1 MTIHKIMSNLQLKQ
15 SIMKSNT
22 LKWLLLTVLALIWG
36 SSFIL
41 IKKGLVGLSP
51 MQLGSLRIIFSAVF
65 LLIIGF
71 KSITQIKQ
79 NQWKY
84 IALTSLFGTFIPA
97 FLFAIAQTQI
107 SSSVSSILN
116 SLTPLNTLILGGIA
130 FGLSFKRSQIWGVVI
145 GLIGTLLLIVNGA
158 IHHPNQN
165 YWYTILVLIASICYA
180 TNVNLLKK
188 YLSDVKPLSI
198 TTGNFL
204 VMLVPALIV
213 LFSTDF
219 LTVVKEVEV
228 QHSMLFI
235 VILGVVG
242 TGIANI
248 IFFRLIQMSS
258 PVFATSVTYLIPVV
272 AFFWGLLDGEM
283 LTPVQFIGAF
293 IILIGVYLS
302 SKK

>member
-1 MTIHKIMSNLQLKQ
+1 MQT
-15 SIMKSNT
+15 NT
-22 LKWLLLTVLALIWG
+22 LKWFFLTVLALIWG

-51 MQLGSLRIIFSAVF
+51 MQLGSLRIIFSALF
-65 LLIIGF
+65 LIIIGF
-71 KSITQIKQ
+71 KSITEIKQ
-79 NQWKY
+79 HQWKY

-116 SLTPLNTLILGGIA
+116 SLTPLNTLIIGGLA
-130 FGLSFKRSQIWGVVI
+130 FGLSFKRTQVFGVII
-145 GLIGTLLLIVNGA
+145 GLVGTLLLIVNGA
-158 IHHPNQN
+158 INHPNQN
-165 YWYTILVLIASICYA
+165 YWYTILVLVASICYA

-188 YLSDVKPLSI
+188 HLSDVKPLSI
-198 TTGNFL
+198 STGNFL

-219 LTVVKEVEV
+219 LTVVENAEV
-228 QHSMLFI
+228 QNSMLYI
-235 VILGVVG
+235 IILGVVG

-248 IFFRLIQMSS
+248 IFFKLIQMSS

-272 AFFWGLLDGEM
+272 AFFWGLLDNEM
-283 LTPVQFIGAF
+283 LTPIQFIGAF

>member
-1 MTIHKIMSNLQLKQ
+1 MQT
-15 SIMKSNT
+15 NT
-22 LKWLLLTVLALIWG
+22 LKWLFLTVLALIWG

-51 MQLGSLRIIFSAVF
+51 MQLGSLRIIFSAIF
-65 LLIIGF
+65 LIIIGF
-71 KSITQIKQ
+71 KSITEIKQ
-79 NQWKY
+79 HQWKY

-107 SSSVSSILN
+107 TSSVSSILN
-116 SLTPLNTLILGGIA
+116 SLTPLNTLIIGGLA
-130 FGLSFKRSQIWGVVI
+130 FGLSFKRTQVFGVII

-158 IHHPNQN
+158 INHPNQN
-165 YWYTILVLIASICYA
+165 YWYTVLVLIASICYA

-188 YLSDVKPLSI
+188 HLSDVKPLSI
-198 TTGNFL
+198 STGNFL

-219 LTVVKEVEV
+219 LTVIENAEV
-228 QHSMLFI
+228 QNSMLYI
-235 VILGVVG
+235 IILGVVG

-248 IFFRLIQMSS
+248 IFFKLIQMSS

-272 AFFWGLLDGEM
+272 AFFWGLLDNEM
-283 LTPVQFIGAF
+283 LTPIQFIGAF

>member
-1 MTIHKIMSNLQLKQ
+1 MQ
-15 SIMKSNT
+15 SNT
-22 LKWLLLTVLALIWG
+22 LKWLLLFVLSLIWG

-51 MQLGSLRIIFSAVF
+51 MQLGSLRIIFSALF

-71 KSITQIKQ
+71 KSILQIKQ
-79 NQWKY
+79 HQWKY

-130 FGLSFKRSQIWGVVI
+130 FGLTFKRTQVFGVVI

-204 VMLVPALIV
+204 VMLVPAIV
-213 LFSTDF
+213 VLLSTDF
-219 LTVVKEVEV
+219 LSVVHQTEA
-228 QHSMLFI
+228 QHSMFFI
-235 VILGVVG
+235 MILGIVG

>member
-1 MTIHKIMSNLQLKQ
+1 MSNLQHKIIKMQ
-15 SIMKSNT
+15 SNT
-22 LKWLLLTVLALIWG
+22 LKWLLLVVLSLIWG

-51 MQLGSLRIIFSAVF
+51 LQLGSLRIIFSALF

-79 NQWKY
+79 HQWKY
-84 IALTSLFGTFIPA
+84 IAITALFGTFIPA

-130 FGLSFKRSQIWGVVI
+130 FGLSFKRTQVFGVII

-198 TTGNFL
+198 STGNFL
-204 VMLVPALIV
+204 VMLVPALMV

-219 LTVVKEVEV
+219 LSVVQDVKV
-228 QHSMLFI
+228 QNSMFYI
-235 VILGVVG
+235 MILGIVG